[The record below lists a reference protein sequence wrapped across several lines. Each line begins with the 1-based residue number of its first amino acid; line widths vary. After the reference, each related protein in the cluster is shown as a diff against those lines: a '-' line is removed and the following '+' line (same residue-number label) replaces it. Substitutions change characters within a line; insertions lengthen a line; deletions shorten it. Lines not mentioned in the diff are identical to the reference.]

1 MYYRTIP
8 LIALTLHIVLRISH
22 AEGWYCEKVA
32 SEWAEKGKMLR
43 SCGIGTGPSENT
55 ARLDAYNNAQKEFNQ
70 ICNKDTAC
78 ANKVVNIDPQRSEC
92 RPNERGLITC
102 HRLFNYYVTDVERK
116 PSTESDN
123 PAAKVEQRT
132 ITTKI
137 ENKTEVHNQIQN
149 VTNNNYVT
157 IKQPVIKEIVR
168 DRHASDDYRSA
179 IRVAGRVT
187 VYSTNSKKY
196 QGVYLTN
203 PNESDIEKAITR
215 GNRSGGMNA
224 VYIYNP

>member
-1 MYYRTIP
+1 MSYRMILLLT
-8 LIALTLHIVLRISH
+8 LLTLHAVLKIAH

-32 SEWAEKGKMLR
+32 SEWGEKGKMLR
-43 SCGIGTGPSENT
+43 SCGIGNGPDENA
-55 ARLDAYNNAQKEFNQ
+55 ARLDAYNNARKEFDL
-70 ICNKDTAC
+70 ICNKDTSC
-78 ANKVVNIDPQRSEC
+78 ANKVINIDPQRSEC
-92 RPNERGLITC
+92 RPNGEGNITC

-116 PSTESDN
+116 PSTDGGSEVE
-123 PAAKVEQRT
+123 PKV
-132 ITTKI
+132 ITTKV
-137 ENKTEVHNQIQN
+137 ENTTEVHNQIQN

-168 DRHASDDYRSA
+168 DRRPSDGYRSL
-179 IRVAGRVT
+179 IRVAGRVSL
-187 VYSTNSKKY
+187 YSTNSKKY

-203 PNESDIEKAITR
+203 PNEEEIERAITR